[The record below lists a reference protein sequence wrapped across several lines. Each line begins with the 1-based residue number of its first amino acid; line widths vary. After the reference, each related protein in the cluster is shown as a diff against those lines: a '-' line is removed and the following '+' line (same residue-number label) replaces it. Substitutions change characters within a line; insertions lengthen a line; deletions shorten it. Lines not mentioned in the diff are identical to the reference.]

1 MTGNTEAFPRGFL
14 ELKDLTKINIMKIT
28 VATLISL
35 FLFSSCVFSGK
46 SIPDKALT
54 KFWFDIP
61 NHSVEPGYRLW
72 ERAEDGNWTETY
84 PSGLKSEFKE
94 EGRDVVDGLPGT
106 VVVKISGDEK
116 TTKTADGKF
125 GVFIPDFQEAGT
137 SPYFRKLTEDGWE
150 DWFKGGIAINPVLTG
165 DGSVVGTMP
174 SAK

>member
-1 MTGNTEAFPRGFL
+1 
-14 ELKDLTKINIMKIT
+14 MKIT

-84 PSGLKSEFKE
+84 PSGLQSEFKE
-94 EGRDVVDGLPGT
+94 EGRDVVDDLPGT

>member
-1 MTGNTEAFPRGFL
+1 MALYKVSN
-14 ELKDLTKINIMKIT
+14 KINIMKIT

-72 ERAEDGNWTETY
+72 ERAENGNWTETY

-174 SAK
+174 STK

>member
-1 MTGNTEAFPRGFL
+1 MTRCKVSN
-14 ELKDLTKINIMKIT
+14 KINIMKIT

-106 VVVKISGDEK
+106 VVVKMSGDEK

-125 GVFIPDFQEAGT
+125 GVFIPDFHEAGT

-174 SAK
+174 STK

>member
-1 MTGNTEAFPRGFL
+1 MALYKVSN
-14 ELKDLTKINIMKIT
+14 KINIMKIT

-106 VVVKISGDEK
+106 VVVKMSGDEK

-125 GVFIPDFQEAGT
+125 GVFIPDFEEAGT

-174 SAK
+174 STK

>member
-1 MTGNTEAFPRGFL
+1 MALYKVSN
-14 ELKDLTKINIMKIT
+14 KINIMKIT

-84 PSGLKSEFKE
+84 PSGLQSEFKE
-94 EGRDVVDGLPGT
+94 EGRDVVDGLSGT

-174 SAK
+174 STK

>member
-1 MTGNTEAFPRGFL
+1 MAL
-14 ELKDLTKINIMKIT
+14 YKVSIKINIMKIT
-28 VATLISL
+28 VASLISL

-72 ERAEDGNWTETY
+72 ERAENGNWTETY

-106 VVVKISGDEK
+106 VVVKMSGDEK

-125 GVFIPDFQEAGT
+125 GVFIPDFEEAGT

-174 SAK
+174 STK

>member
-1 MTGNTEAFPRGFL
+1 MALYKVSN
-14 ELKDLTKINIMKIT
+14 KINIMKIT

-94 EGRDVVDGLPGT
+94 EGRDVVDGLSGT

>member
-1 MTGNTEAFPRGFL
+1 MALCKVSN
-14 ELKDLTKINIMKIT
+14 KINIMKIT

-72 ERAEDGNWTETY
+72 ERAENGNWTETY

-106 VVVKISGDEK
+106 VVVKMSGDEK

-125 GVFIPDFQEAGT
+125 GVFIPDFEEAGT

-174 SAK
+174 STK

>member
-1 MTGNTEAFPRGFL
+1 VTQKWLLARMALYKVSN
-14 ELKDLTKINIMKIT
+14 KINIMKIT

-72 ERAEDGNWTETY
+72 ERAENGNWTETY

-106 VVVKISGDEK
+106 VVVKMSGDEK

-125 GVFIPDFQEAGT
+125 GVFIPDFEEAGT

-174 SAK
+174 STK

>member
-1 MTGNTEAFPRGFL
+1 MALYKVSN
-14 ELKDLTKINIMKIT
+14 KINIMKIT

-84 PSGLKSEFKE
+84 PSGLQSEFKE
-94 EGRDVVDGLPGT
+94 EGRDVVDGLSGT

-125 GVFIPDFQEAGT
+125 GVFIPDFEEAGT

-174 SAK
+174 STK